1 MRRTVWWSLPAAMV
15 AVAVAGLIVTH
26 ASHLASPASPSV
38 GRAGTQEGAASRRT
52 TAHYAIASFAT
63 AEQTTQ
69 VADAVE
75 ALHGA
80 FLEFFPGVPSQ
91 RPDGRKLQLVLYRDQ
106 AHFKAN
112 NRSKPWAEAYYRP
125 PTCFAYYA
133 VGERNPYHWM
143 LHEATHQLH
152 HELAGFSRAQWL
164 GEGLASYFG
173 ASRIVTGTLM
183 PGTVDAGAYPIWW
196 LPSLALSG
204 DLDRDIAQRRI
215 IPLRALIE
223 GTGPPIAQQ
232 VNLYYI
238 EFWSLTHFLLHHDQG
253 RYAKAY
259 RTLLEG
265 DGTLAE
271 FEAAVGPV
279 ERVQAEWY
287 AHLRAQVSALR

>member
-112 NRSKPWAEAYYRP
+112 NRSKPWAEA
-125 PTCFAYYA
+125 
-133 VGERNPYHWM
+133 
-143 LHEATHQLH
+143 
-152 HELAGFSRAQWL
+152 
-164 GEGLASYFG
+164 
-173 ASRIVTGTLM
+173 
-183 PGTVDAGAYPIWW
+183 
-196 LPSLALSG
+196 
-204 DLDRDIAQRRI
+204 
-215 IPLRALIE
+215 
-223 GTGPPIAQQ
+223 
-232 VNLYYI
+232 
-238 EFWSLTHFLLHHDQG
+238 
-253 RYAKAY
+253 
-259 RTLLEG
+259 
-265 DGTLAE
+265 
-271 FEAAVGPV
+271 
-279 ERVQAEWY
+279 
-287 AHLRAQVSALR
+287 